1 MVQIIYTEGSKDSI
15 RLIFS
20 FLDFNLFYHDIK
32 IIYLRGSRD
41 SDRIVVGFTTTS
53 AISAYHH

>member
-20 FLDFNLFYHDIK
+20 FLDFNLFYHIK

-41 SDRIVVGFTTTS
+41 RDRMVVGFATTS
-53 AISAYHH
+53 AISAYRH